1 LLFALYGQWADHWAR
16 ADLNRARQL
25 ADELGGLGEDTG
37 DVPTRVMGCD
47 ANGWTSF
54 HLGEF
59 TAGRAHLERG
69 LALYD
74 PAHRAAYAEL
84 MSRDMLVHLLLH
96 SAFPLACLG
105 HLDQAWSRVDAAL
118 KEARGLSDP
127 FTLAFALGI
136 ACLAGWFVR
145 LEPKPLLPYAD
156 ELLALTTEHGIGH
169 FRLLAFILRGWCLAV
184 SGHAEEGIPLLTT
197 GLAGMEEDGFMAWR
211 PSHLAHLG
219 DACRIA
225 RRWPAALGHLAE
237 AQRLAEETEERCFQ
251 AETLR
256 LRGDVLLA
264 TGDAA
269 AAEAGYHEAMTIAQQ
284 QSAKLWELRAATSLA
299 RLWRDQGRRSEA
311 RDLLAPVYGWF
322 AEGFGTPVL
331 QEARALLS
339 DLG

>member
-1 LLFALYGQWADHWAR
+1 
-16 ADLNRARQL
+16 
-25 ADELGGLGEDTG
+25 
-37 DVPTRVMGCD
+37 
-47 ANGWTSF
+47 
-54 HLGEF
+54 
-59 TAGRAHLERG
+59 
-69 LALYD
+69 
-74 PAHRAAYAEL
+74 

-105 HLDQAWSRVDAAL
+105 HLDQAWSRVDSAL

-197 GLAGMEEDGFMAWR
+197 GLTGMEEDGFMAWR
-211 PSHLAHLG
+211 PCHLAHLG
-219 DACRIA
+219 DSCRIA
-225 RRWPAALGHLAE
+225 GWWQAALGHLAE

-256 LRGDVLLA
+256 LRGDLLLT
-264 TGDAA
+264 TGDSA
-269 AAEAGYHEAMTIAQQ
+269 AAEVSYHEALAIARQ

-299 RLWRDQGRRSEA
+299 RLWRDQGKRLEA
-311 RDLLAPVYGWF
+311 RDLLTPVYGWF
-322 AEGFGTPVL
+322 TEGFGTPVL
-331 QEARALLS
+331 QEAKALLE
-339 DLG
+339 DLANAPALPANGISHAYGQQTHNDGGSR